1 MIKFKNKINN
11 NFEVE
16 KKFIINW
23 KLIKIKNNIIMIKYF
38 GLSQLMGL
46 LKNSQSL
53 YKSYPKFLFSIPKNP
68 LKTPKPTMSEYE
80 AIKNR

>member
-1 MIKFKNKINN
+1 
-11 NFEVE
+11 
-16 KKFIINW
+16 
-23 KLIKIKNNIIMIKYF
+23 MIKYF
-38 GLSQLMGL
+38 GLSQFMGL

-53 YKSYPKFLFSIPKNP
+53 YKSCQSFLFSISKNP